1 MTTVEVRH
9 KTWTVDEYHRMIEV
23 GLLGEDDRV
32 ELLAGEIV
40 DKMPIGSRH
49 AACVDRSGDLLAE
62 LAGDGYRVRRQNP
75 VTLDDASE
83 PEPDLAV
90 VARRDDYYAGGHPR
104 PSDVALLVEVADSS
118 LALDRRR
125 KLPLY
130 GAAGVPESWLVDLV
144 DELVEVH
151 SDPGP
156 HGYGTIQV
164 RRRGGQVRSVTVPDL
179 AIEVDALLG
188 SSRTHA

>member
-1 MTTVEVRH
+1 MTTVEVRL

-23 GLLGEDDRV
+23 GLLGPDDRV

-62 LAGDGYRVRRQNP
+62 RAGDGYRVRRQNP

-83 PEPDLAV
+83 PEPDLAL
-90 VARRDDYYAGGHPR
+90 VAWRDDYFAGGHPR
-104 PSDVALLVEVADSS
+104 PTDVALLVEVADSS

-130 GAAGVPESWLVDLV
+130 GAAGVPESWLIDLI
-144 DELVEVH
+144 DEVVEVH
-151 SDPGP
+151 SGPGL
-156 HGYGTIQV
+156 HGYGTIQIH
-164 RRRGGQVRSVTVPDL
+164 RRDEDARSATVPDFTL
-179 AIEVDALLG
+179 AVEDLLG
-188 SSRTHA
+188 PPSPE